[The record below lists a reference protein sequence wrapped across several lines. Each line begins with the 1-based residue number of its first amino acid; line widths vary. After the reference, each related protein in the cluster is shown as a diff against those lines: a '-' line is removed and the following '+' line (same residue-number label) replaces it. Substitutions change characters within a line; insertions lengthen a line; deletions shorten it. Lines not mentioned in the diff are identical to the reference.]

1 MLYKN
6 LFLLWNNKYFLILP
20 LNVISTQPCISG
32 QTVHLPGGG
41 RGGGGRRGRGASHSV
56 VFPAGSKMPQC
67 LVCRQ
72 LWFSYIF
79 REFLSPVPFESPGAY
94 IDSQDTGD
102 WGLQGIAGHST
113 RA

>member
-1 MLYKN
+1 M
-6 LFLLWNNKYFLILP
+6 
-20 LNVISTQPCISG
+20 
-32 QTVHLPGGG
+32 
-41 RGGGGRRGRGASHSV
+41 GGGGGGELVTWLCFQQAQRCHS
-56 VFPAGSKMPQC
+56 AT
-67 LVCRQ
+67 VCKQ

>member
-1 MLYKN
+1 M
-6 LFLLWNNKYFLILP
+6 LFLLSLAFLGKL
-20 LNVISTQPCISG
+20 CIY
-32 QTVHLPGGG
+32 PEGG
-41 RGGGGRRGRGASHSV
+41 RV
-56 VFPAGSKMPQC
+56 VFLAGSKMSQC